1 MANKKIEFDDY
12 FYLYKKSD
20 KNDFTLS
27 EISKKLTQVEKR
39 QHINNLNK
47 FIELGYIEKFEFWKN
62 KKIKI
67 NKYKLT
73 GKLPENIKE
82 DIVLISSH
90 VNKLIKRDTQKFKKF
105 FADLSQ
111 SYINMAGDI
120 FEQYYKNK
128 E

>member
-1 MANKKIEFDDY
+1 
-12 FYLYKKSD
+12 
-20 KNDFTLS
+20 
-27 EISKKLTQVEKR
+27 
-39 QHINNLNK
+39 
-47 FIELGYIEKFEFWKN
+47 
-62 KKIKI
+62 
-67 NKYKLT
+67 
-73 GKLPENIKE
+73 
-82 DIVLISSH
+82 SH